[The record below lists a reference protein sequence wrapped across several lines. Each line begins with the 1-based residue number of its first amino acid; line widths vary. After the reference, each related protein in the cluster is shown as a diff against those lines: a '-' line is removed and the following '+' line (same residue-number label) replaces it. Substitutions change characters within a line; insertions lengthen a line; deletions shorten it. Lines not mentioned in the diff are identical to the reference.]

1 MDDFAGKELKKA
13 HLGRKLQRLNTLRRR
28 RDLISSGNSS
38 LRRRKRPF
46 WALSR
51 SDKEVRLGCD
61 SCTHSAKCH
70 FLLGNWHI
78 LRSRVCFS
86 FFRLIRP
93 FALPFHSRS
102 RVFLFF

>member
-1 MDDFAGKELKKA
+1 MSLSTSGVSNDLERNGNANGRFRRKGAKKA
-13 HLGRKLQRLNTLRRR
+13 RMHRKLKRLNSLRRR
-28 RDLISSGNSS
+28 RELISSGNSS

-61 SCTHSAKCH
+61 GCAHSAKCH

-78 LRSRVCFS
+78 LRSRVC
-86 FFRLIRP
+86 
-93 FALPFHSRS
+93 
-102 RVFLFF
+102 VFLF